1 MKKLVF
7 LLPIAALAMASCSN
21 DLVVEQ
27 PATKVVSANALQV
40 YPDIQSVTRA
50 DGNGIV
56 WDNSNFEK
64 FYLTTTGK
72 FQEDATTVNAAAGAA
87 FNQALVTKSGS
98 TWLINSKE
106 WYWPSKNASSG
117 FTAWAPVIDDYPT
130 TKFLPGSYEAST
142 TIANQKDILVAYN
155 TGSVTDFESGVPL
168 KFRHILSQIIVK
180 ADNAAKDKIQIKV
193 KDVRLNNIITS
204 GSWDTPTTSTAAS
217 DFVYDKWTP
226 GASKANY
233 LTGCGTS
240 TAITLDGSA
249 KDLTGAYP
257 LLLIP
262 QQLAT
267 ANIAKPAENN
277 GQYLSVLVEITDPSK
292 AATDKDHWIFPKNDG
307 TDAGGTT
314 YAWAAVDINTL
325 WEPGKKYIYTLHFT
339 ENGYGKVDGNTDGG
353 NNDPT
358 DPTPEDDTDDGN
370 DPQPGDDIV
379 DTPVK
384 LILDVEVIDWV
395 DGTTANE
402 SLDM

>member
-1 MKKLVF
+1 M
-7 LLPIAALAMASCSN
+7 
-21 DLVVEQ
+21 
-27 PATKVVSANALQV
+27 
-40 YPDIQSVTRA
+40 
-50 DGNGIV
+50 
-56 WDNSNFEK
+56 
-64 FYLTTTGK
+64 
-72 FQEDATTVNAAAGAA
+72 
-87 FNQALVTKSGS
+87 
-98 TWLINSKE
+98 
-106 WYWPSKNASSG
+106 
-117 FTAWAPVIDDYPT
+117 
-130 TKFLPGSYEAST
+130 
-142 TIANQKDILVAYN
+142 
-155 TGSVTDFESGVPL
+155 

-180 ADNAAKDKIQIKV
+180 ADNAAKDKIQINV

-217 DFVYDKWTP
+217 DFVYNLWTP
-226 GASKANY
+226 GTSKANY

-240 TAITLDGSA
+240 TVITLDGSA
-249 KDLTGAYP
+249 KDLTGANP

-262 QQLAT
+262 QQLGT
-267 ANIAKPAENN
+267 ANIKEKT
-277 GQYLSVLVEITDPSK
+277 GQYLSVLVEITDK
-292 AATDKDHWIFPKNDG
+292 TIAAPNAGHYIFPKNDG

-358 DPTPEDDTDDGN
+358 DPTPENDADDGN